1 MSFAFSFSGDDIDE
15 AQVQAG
21 ASIPSQPAET
31 AAAVPSSS
39 TTTSAFPVAGK
50 PLLPA
55 VHHDLKHM
63 LSALPSKVAFS
74 TLDVQLDGGD
84 VVKLPRRE
92 LWDVRLQLMAE
103 EEDGGEAE
111 PGLGSHDVKTGVYEG
126 GFKSWESSVDL
137 VKVLEKSQSLLA
149 SQDEVPC
156 VIELGCGTALPSLA
170 LFQWAISARRGS
182 DPRPLSLILADYNST
197 VLQLVT
203 LPNFVISWA
212 LQHAADSPVLAA
224 ALEAVEGELELTP
237 EVIQAFE
244 DFLTTQQISLQ
255 FLSGGWSEEFIELVK
270 AAQVALPG
278 ASGQKQRMVVLGAE
292 TIYSPFALQAFTETI
307 FFLMRHSQST
317 GDTAEVFA
325 AAKRLYFGVGGSLDD
340 FIVKS
345 RELGATVEQLREETE
360 GVRRGVV
367 KCYLKA

>member
-39 TTTSAFPVAGK
+39 STTTTTTSAFPVAGK

-156 VIELGCGTALPSLA
+156 VIEVTNKTLLLA
-170 LFQWAISARRGS
+170 SRTKTGMPFYS
-182 DPRPLSLILADYNST
+182 DLT
-197 VLQLVT
+197 VL
-203 LPNFVISWA
+203 
-212 LQHAADSPVLAA
+212 
-224 ALEAVEGELELTP
+224 
-237 EVIQAFE
+237 
-244 DFLTTQQISLQ
+244 
-255 FLSGGWSEEFIELVK
+255 
-270 AAQVALPG
+270 
-278 ASGQKQRMVVLGAE
+278 
-292 TIYSPFALQAFTETI
+292 
-307 FFLMRHSQST
+307 
-317 GDTAEVFA
+317 
-325 AAKRLYFGVGGSLDD
+325 
-340 FIVKS
+340 
-345 RELGATVEQLREETE
+345 
-360 GVRRGVV
+360 
-367 KCYLKA
+367 